1 MSRIYVPQLDDALVA
16 EAARQTH
23 VIWSGGR
30 SVDAYIEAQR
40 AQLRRAGP
48 AILRYTGLLDD
59 TGRLVAGIK
68 RYGLSVSVPGGGK
81 APGVGIGAVFTRPE
95 ARGTGAASELLRA
108 VLEEARANGVA
119 LALLFSDIDPGFYER
134 LGFVALPALEHTTT
148 TSALPAETSL
158 DVRPSTPEDERWMLD
173 TYDASWDPSFVR
185 PARTLEI
192 LRYFRFRNHG
202 DLGWILRRDGRD
214 VGYVLAALHGGNRDD
229 GAEPPPR
236 TLWVDEWAAP
246 GIPRDD
252 ILGALRRIAFTEG
265 AAHVASWLPPPLE
278 GEPFVARNRPTAIAM
293 VLALGGGFPMIDP
306 GKTFFGSLDHF

>member
-1 MSRIYVPQLDDALVA
+1 MSRTYVPRLDDALVA
-16 EAARQTH
+16 EAATQTH

-30 SVDAYIEAQR
+30 TLEAHIEGQR

-48 AILRYTGLLDD
+48 AILRYTGLLDES
-59 TGRLVAGIK
+59 GRLVAGIK

-81 APGVGIGAVFTRPE
+81 APGVGIGAVFTRPD

-108 VLEEARANGVA
+108 VLDEARADGVA

-134 LGFVALPALEHTTT
+134 LGFVSLPSLEHTATV
-148 TSALPAETSL
+148 SALPAETTL
-158 DVRPSTPEDERWMLD
+158 DVRPSTPEDEPWMLE
-173 TYDASWDPSFVR
+173 TNDASWDPAFVR

-214 VGYVLAALHGGNRDD
+214 VGYVLAALHDGKRDD

-246 GIPRDD
+246 GIPREEV
-252 ILGALRRIAFTEG
+252 LGAIRRIALTEG
-265 AAHVASWLPPPLE
+265 AAHVASWLPPHLE
-278 GEPFVARNRPTAIAM
+278 GEPFVAQNRSTAIAM
-293 VLALGGGFPMIDP
+293 VRALGGPIPSIDP
-306 GKTFFGSLDHF
+306 GQTFFGSLDHF